1 MTKVLYGLLFST
13 LLAGSAFAQDEA
25 AQTDPTDEFLS
36 HLAECTAE
44 ARTANAG
51 DSSLKVQVELGEDG
65 ALAALPLAVER
76 GLDSQQRRFFRFFSA
91 SLDPCFP
98 AMLGGD
104 RTATGTFVI
113 AASKSAVT
121 IDSGEVVFMDPPVAS
136 ANDDA
141 GSGMA
146 AAPDGVPGGA
156 PEGVSDDADAP
167 IVQAPLP
174 DAPGEETAQGSAG
187 AAPEDAPAASDPN
200 DIALW
205 TKAVKSGAREDFQAY
220 MQAYPEGKFADLGEI
235 VLKKLD
241 NSGADDLGDA
251 EYSDT
256 DQGGSPDGGTDDADT
271 NIVADMPASENENA
285 FSAPS
290 NNQPSNSRSSKSFA
304 DAKALVNSG
313 SAADLR
319 EARSILEAVAA
330 QGDARA
336 SLLLGNLLRDGKG
349 GPKDAN
355 AAIER
360 YLKAGELG
368 NQRGFRRAIRLYE
381 RKGKHGRAA
390 KVFVSYYQS
399 KPSAALKHLR
409 KVKKKTIKA
418 LQRQMKSEGFYR
430 GRIDGLFGPSSRRAL
445 RNYANW

>member
-25 AQTDPTDEFLS
+25 AQTDPKDEFLS
-36 HLAECTAE
+36 HLAECTADV
-44 ARTANAG
+44 RTANAG
-51 DSSLKVQVELGEDG
+51 DSSLKVQVALDDDG

-98 AMLGGD
+98 AMLEGD

-113 AASKSAVT
+113 AASKSDVT
-121 IDSGEVVFMDPPVAS
+121 IDSGEVVFMDSPVAH

-146 AAPDGVPGGA
+146 AATDGA
-156 PEGVSDDADAP
+156 PEVVTDDADAP

-251 EYSDT
+251 EYSDADQDGSADGET
-256 DQGGSPDGGTDDADT
+256 DDDADT

-368 NQRGFRRAIRLYE
+368 NQRGWRRAIRLYE

-399 KPSAALKHLR
+399 KPSAALKHIR

-445 RNYANW
+445 RKYANW